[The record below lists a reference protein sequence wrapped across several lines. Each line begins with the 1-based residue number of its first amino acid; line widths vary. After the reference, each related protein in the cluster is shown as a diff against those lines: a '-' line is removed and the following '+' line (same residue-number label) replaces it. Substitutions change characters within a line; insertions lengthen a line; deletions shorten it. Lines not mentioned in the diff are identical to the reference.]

1 MSASTPLIIVPTPRL
16 SRQLSSAHARAYSD
30 RGESA
35 WLTPTILTFASW
47 QAQLAGELSL
57 SLSSDL
63 LADRVPINAQQ
74 SLLIWQSI
82 IDHDVFVGEPQVAQ
96 LALSAWRMI
105 HEYSLDQPQRWPELM
120 LSEDT
125 RQFVDWVNKY
135 QAACRARN
143 VVDEWVVAAMLPAA
157 ITTGAI
163 TPPPRIELQG
173 FDLPLTPLQS
183 NILQACTATGA
194 TVEQPPSRAVPS
206 PPQHMRQYVTPEEE
220 ALAAAGWARQLI
232 EQQPDA
238 SVAIVVPDLSGRV
251 DQFDRT
257 CRRVFDPAAY
267 RLGGTGPEPWHIS
280 LGKPLT
286 DWPLITTA
294 LQVLGLSARQI
305 SQPQAGR
312 LLSSPHLR
320 GWQDLSF
327 QRHATLSW
335 LAQRAPYDI
344 TPTELALALSHHGEQ
359 ELSTALEQWRTTRQ
373 QAPTAAWPSQWVAVF
388 QQELSMLGFGHGR
401 ALDSREYQ
409 TLQRWH
415 DLLESFS
422 ALDVVANEHMTRAK
436 ALSLLRQRA
445 AAAVFRER
453 NVGAPLEILGIE
465 EALGSQFDHVWITT
479 CDDQTWPGTLQ
490 RHPLIPPG
498 IQSPLPRATSDGVL
512 QRARAEITALLDTS
526 TQVLLS
532 FATGTDEVGL
542 QASALWPRGTVQTQP
557 LTQSAGPAPMA
568 TETQDPLAPQLESST
583 LPGGTGVLRDHSAC
597 PFRAFAMR
605 RLQAI
610 DITPPRP
617 GLDAGQRGTLV
628 HKALEKFWGHL
639 SGQEDLQAL
648 STSQRSNLVTKAV
661 TDALADFTRRFHL
674 ILSPAARQ
682 LEHERVQS
690 TVEHWLEQELSRAPF
705 TVTGHEQPIEM
716 VFAGLTLKG
725 TIDRL
730 DQLEDGSTMLIDYK
744 TGRTSRNDWLP
755 EPRIVDPQMP
765 AYAIS
770 LPTPPAAIAFAR
782 LRAEEQKFEGL
793 GDDVEDI
800 KGVAKLSKEN
810 RKFKEVEDWPTLLQA
825 WRTHIDALA
834 EDFISGNATVAP
846 RDANV
851 CRRCHL
857 QGLCRIGERA
867 PFLNE
872 QADDE

>member
-1 MSASTPLIIVPTPRL
+1 MASAQARDH
-16 SRQLSSAHARAYSD
+16 SA

-35 WLTPTILTFASW
+35 WLTPTICTFTTF
-47 QAQLAGELSL
+47 QAQLASELSL
-57 SLSSDL
+57 SLTSDA
-63 LADRVPINAQQ
+63 LAGRVPINAQQ

-96 LALSAWRMI
+96 LALTAWRMI
-105 HEYSLDQPQRWPELM
+105 HEHSLDQPQHWPELM

-125 RQFVDWVNKY
+125 RQFVDWANKY

-157 ITTGAI
+157 ITNGSI
-163 TPPPRIELQG
+163 TPPPRIELHG
-173 FDLPLTPLQS
+173 FDLPLTPLQ
-183 NILQACTATGA
+183 NDILQACTATGCA
-194 TVEQPPSRAVPS
+194 VEQPS
-206 PPQHMRQYVTPEEE
+206 PVATPDPPEYIGQFVTPEEE
-220 ALAAAGWARQLI
+220 ALAAAGWARRLI
-232 EQQPDA
+232 EQQPDV
-238 SVAIVVPDLSGRV
+238 SIAIVVPDLNGRV
-251 DQFDRT
+251 DQLDRT

-267 RLGGTGPEPWHIS
+267 RLAGTGPEPWHIS

-286 DWPLITTA
+286 DWPLVTTA

-320 GWQDLSF
+320 GWQELSF

-335 LAQRAPYDI
+335 LAQRAPYDL
-344 TPTELALALSHHGEQ
+344 TPTELAMALTQHGES
-359 ELSTALEQWRTTRQ
+359 ELSAAIEQWRINRQ
-373 QAPTAAWPSQWVAVF
+373 QSPTTAWPSQWVAVF

-422 ALDVVANEHMTRAK
+422 ALDVVANEHMTRTK

-445 AAAVFRER
+445 AATVFRER

-465 EALGSQFDHVWITT
+465 EALGSRFDHVWITT
-479 CDDQTWPGTLQ
+479 CDDQTWPGTPQ
-490 RHPLIPPG
+490 RHPFIPPG
-498 IQSPLPRATSDGVL
+498 IQSALPRATSDGVL

-526 TQVLLS
+526 SHTILS
-532 FATGTDEVGL
+532 FATGTDEVEFHLSG
-542 QASALWPRGTVQTQP
+542 LWPSGTVQPRAQTP
-557 LTQSAGPAPMA
+557 SPPAAPMVPE
-568 TETQDPLAPQLESST
+568 TEDHLAPQLESAT

-605 RLQAI
+605 RLQAA

-628 HKALEKFWGHL
+628 HKALEKFWGNL
-639 SGQEDLQAL
+639 SGQQELQAL
-648 STSQRSNLVTKAV
+648 STSQRSNLVTNAV

-690 TVEHWLEQELSRAPF
+690 TVENWLEQELARAPF
-705 TVTGHEQPIEM
+705 AVAGHEQPIDM
-716 VFAGLTLKG
+716 TFAGLTLKG
-725 TIDRL
+725 TVDRL
-730 DQLEDGSTMLIDYK
+730 DHLEDGSTMLIDYK

-770 LPTPPAAIAFAR
+770 LPTPPAAIAFAH

-793 GDDVEDI
+793 GDEVEDI
-800 KGVAKLSKEN
+800 KGVARVSKEN

-825 WRTHIDALA
+825 WRSHIDALA
-834 EDFISGNATVAP
+834 EDFIAGNATVAP

-851 CRRCHL
+851 CKRCHL
-857 QGLCRIGERA
+857 HGLCRIGERA
-867 PFLNE
+867 PFLDG